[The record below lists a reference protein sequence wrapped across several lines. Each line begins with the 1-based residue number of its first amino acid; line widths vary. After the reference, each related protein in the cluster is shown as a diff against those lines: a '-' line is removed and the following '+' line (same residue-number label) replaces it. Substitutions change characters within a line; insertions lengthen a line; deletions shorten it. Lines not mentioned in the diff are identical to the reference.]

1 MSETQS
7 ERKAK
12 RQTTRM
18 LDRYIDGRLGLIF
31 DTTSANA
38 GKLNRI

>member
-1 MSETQS
+1 
-7 ERKAK
+7 
-12 RQTTRM
+12 M

-38 GKLNRI
+38 GKIRAYLNMLNHLGMNLK